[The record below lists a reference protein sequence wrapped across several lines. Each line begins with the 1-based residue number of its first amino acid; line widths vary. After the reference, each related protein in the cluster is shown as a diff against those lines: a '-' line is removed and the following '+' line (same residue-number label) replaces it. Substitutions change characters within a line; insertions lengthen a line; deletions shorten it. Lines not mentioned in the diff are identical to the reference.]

1 MHLWQP
7 LTKTPMLRQ
16 NYFRYSD
23 VSSELSRLALI
34 GTEARIIYEEY
45 KDTSLLNDWIT
56 IIKTEES
63 NAISEL
69 YTHGRLDSWD
79 LFEKTTSIDEKETLS
94 DFLIFCKELVKPQ
107 TRVFENAYQLYV
119 QKYENN
125 LALKKTLRLTYLL
138 IALYNEV
145 FDLIEKIKESQLY
158 RFENLS

>member
-1 MHLWQP
+1 
-7 LTKTPMLRQ
+7 MLRQ

-23 VSSELSRLALI
+23 VSSELARLALI

-45 KDTSLLNDWIT
+45 KDTSLLNDWIK

-63 NAISEL
+63 NTLSEL

-94 DFLIFCKELVKPQ
+94 DFLKFCKELVKPQ
-107 TRVFENAYQLYV
+107 ARVFENAYRLYV
-119 QKYENN
+119 QKYKNN
-125 LALKKTLRLTYLL
+125 VALKKTLRLTYLL
-138 IALYNEV
+138 ITLYNEA

-158 RFENLS
+158 RFENVS